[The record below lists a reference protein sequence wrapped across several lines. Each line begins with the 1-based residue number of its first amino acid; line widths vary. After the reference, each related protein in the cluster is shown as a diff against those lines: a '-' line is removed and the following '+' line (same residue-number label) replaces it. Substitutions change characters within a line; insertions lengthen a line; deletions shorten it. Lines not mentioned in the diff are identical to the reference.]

1 MQLEDEIKAFRER
14 CEIVAKNPKTHIFW
28 MLPWWAHG
36 AINGGVAGTGSAPW

>member
-28 MLPWWAHG
+28 FPWIQG
-36 AINGGVAGTGSAPW
+36 AINGAVNGTGSAPW